1 MCALLRVLYYCLC
14 FTTACGPAG
23 HALPVDG
30 GLTIQLQEDMAMG
43 RGKFLQQR
51 PDVLAKL

>member
-1 MCALLRVLYYCLC
+1 MAQHDMVYRI
-14 FTTACGPAG
+14 CGYGLAG

-30 GLTIQLQEDMAMG
+30 GLTIQLQEDLAVG
-43 RGKFLQQR
+43 RGKFLQGR

>member
-1 MCALLRVLYYCLC
+1 MDVHIAN
-14 FTTACGPAG
+14 AIMPHGPGLAG

-30 GLTIQLQEDMAMG
+30 GLTIQLQEDLAVG
-43 RGKFLQQR
+43 RGKFLQGR